1 MVVGTLGAEVGVEE
15 EEEKVKEG
23 EEEGNKAVD
32 RDKSVYLN

>member
-1 MVVGTLGAEVGVEE
+1 MVVGTLGAEVEE